1 MSSLT
6 NSSASWSSPAVR
18 CPIASSARSTCE
30 DSASSMK
37 LAVDDAED
45 AQHHMSHF
53 MEEAEPSQVDPAE
66 EAMGHL
72 TTGELHEAEELVRE
86 LIESMLHQHHHHD

>member
-1 MSSLT
+1 MLAGTAESDLSLGELHLQMVL
-6 NSSASWSSPAVR
+6 SA
-18 CPIASSARSTCE
+18 
-30 DSASSMK
+30 
-37 LAVDDAED
+37 LAVQDAED

-53 MEEAEPSQVDPAE
+53 MEESEPSQVDLAE

-86 LIESMLHQHHHHD
+86 PRCRR